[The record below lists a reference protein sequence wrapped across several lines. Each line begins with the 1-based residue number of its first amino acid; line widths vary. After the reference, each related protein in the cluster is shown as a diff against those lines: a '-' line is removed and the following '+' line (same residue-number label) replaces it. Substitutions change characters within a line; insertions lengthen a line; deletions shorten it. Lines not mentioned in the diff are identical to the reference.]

1 VARTKTIRLDDYL
14 PYLINRVG
22 AALVA
27 RFSAGALNSRGLSI
41 NDWRVLAVL
50 SNSDRQRQVDL
61 AGLTSIDPSTLSR
74 LVARLVRT
82 GLVTRSRSLTS
93 NREVDVQLTAKGRN
107 AVQKMIPVAL
117 DNERLAA
124 SGLSAA
130 QIAAVKHALQIMYR
144 NLDKDLR
151 QNTPNGKQRP
161 ALTRA
166 RR

>member
-1 VARTKTIRLDDYL
+1 MARTKTIRLDDYL

-22 AALVA
+22 AALVS
-27 RFSAGALNSRGLSI
+27 RFSAGALNARGLSI

-93 NREVDVQLTAKGRN
+93 SREVEVQLTAKGRI
-107 AVQKMIPVAL
+107 AVRRMIPVAL

-124 SGLSAA
+124 SGLTAA
-130 QIAAVKHALQIMYR
+130 QITAVKQALQIMYR

-151 QNTPNGKQRP
+151 RNARSGKQSP
-161 ALTRA
+161 THA
-166 RR
+166 RS